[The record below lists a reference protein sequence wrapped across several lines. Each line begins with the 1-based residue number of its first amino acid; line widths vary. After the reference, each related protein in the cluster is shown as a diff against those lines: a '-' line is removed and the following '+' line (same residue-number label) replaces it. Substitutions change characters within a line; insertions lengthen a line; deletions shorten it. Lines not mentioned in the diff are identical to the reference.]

1 MPAWWPFAWCSTCP
15 VTRACHTTRRGL
27 LNLEACSG
35 RTKGE
40 EEYNFAFLIDFSF
53 WVSDYIGQEGSKCIE
68 ARSNRRL
75 SVAQNN
81 KGLCLVLSLPITG
94 CLGASLL
101 TYGVRMME
109 YTHCRNCS
117 LPCQRE
123 QNRTLGHF
131 SLAVKCSRLL
141 V

>member
-1 MPAWWPFAWCSTCP
+1 MPAFCLVLNMPSDKSMSHHLQGLIKP
-15 VTRACHTTRRGL
+15 GRLLREDEEGRRVQL
-27 LNLEACSG
+27 S
-35 RTKGE
+35 
-40 EEYNFAFLIDFSF
+40 FLIDFSF
-53 WVSDYIGQEGSKCIE
+53 WVSDYTRQEGSKCIE
-68 ARSNRRL
+68 VRSNRRR

-81 KGLCLVLSLPITG
+81 KSLCLVLSLPITG
-94 CLGASLL
+94 CLRASLL

-109 YTHCRNCS
+109 YTHCCNCS